1 MGEGK
6 DVTKR
11 KVEVKTLSSR
21 NKGFKSPKKVITKEV
36 EENSFFDFFSPP
48 EDPTEEMEDED
59 RGVLAVDFDVGFSIK
74 EKIIP
79 RAVLYFTGEA
89 LEDGDDYEDVSSS
102 EEEEDEDED

>member
-1 MGEGK
+1 M
-6 DVTKR
+6 
-11 KVEVKTLSSR
+11 
-21 NKGFKSPKKVITKEV
+21 
-36 EENSFFDFFSPP
+36 EENSFFDFFSPPEVP

-102 EEEEDEDED
+102 EEEEDEDEDKCA